1 MEVKPGGYCAEMT
14 TVMLRR
20 RASRLPHPPRF
31 DPTSDE
37 AGPHVAALQS
47 ADAGER
53 HRAARELGEL
63 RDPTT
68 IGPLAAAGLREPGNQ
83 GVVWAL
89 TQFEDRRII
98 SPLVL
103 ALGAGSETVRWLAAG
118 KLGDL
123 AAPAAV
129 RPLVG
134 VLEHDEADA
143 VREQAARS
151 LGLIGDPAAMG
162 PLLTALQHDDAPP
175 VREEAAGALGRL
187 RGARAHPALNAAAT
201 ADRHVAV
208 RRVAAGALRS
218 L

>member
-1 MEVKPGGYCAEMT
+1 MPLG
-14 TVMLRR
+14 
-20 RASRLPHPPRF
+20 PRF
-31 DPTSDE
+31 APTSGE

-47 ADAGER
+47 SDAGER
-53 HRAARELGEL
+53 HRAARALGEL
-63 RDPTT
+63 RDPTA

-123 AAPAAV
+123 AAPAAA
-129 RPLVG
+129 RPLVA

-151 LGLIGDPAAMG
+151 LGLIGDPAAVG
-162 PLLTALQHDDAPP
+162 PLLTALQHDCAPQ

-187 RGARAHPALNAAAT
+187 RDGSALPALHAAT

>member
-1 MEVKPGGYCAEMT
+1 M
-14 TVMLRR
+14 
-20 RASRLPHPPRF
+20 
-31 DPTSDE
+31 
-37 AGPHVAALQS
+37 AALQS

-53 HRAARELGEL
+53 HRAARALGEL
-63 RDPTT
+63 RDPAT

-103 ALGAGSETVRWLAAG
+103 ALGAASETVRWLAAS

-129 RPLVG
+129 RPLVA

-151 LGLIGDPAAMG
+151 LGLIGDPAAVG
-162 PLLTALQHDDAPP
+162 PLLDALQHDSAPQ

-187 RGARAHPALNAAAT
+187 RDVRARPALSAAT